1 MASSG
6 TRALPRYIS
15 TGSPGR
21 ILKRFDISE
30 KVRFRKNTI
39 RDTES
44 VSPSPVARHAT
55 QKLKPAISE
64 EERDNGWSRQ
74 FSSYQA
80 SESDDYSSSF
90 IDLLN
95 ELSHTLHRPYVLVI
109 ERMATQMWAI
119 IEENCGKDW
128 TTLET
133 DYNVSYFFVQV
144 LIYTSQV

>member
-1 MASSG
+1 M
-6 TRALPRYIS
+6 
-15 TGSPGR
+15 
-21 ILKRFDISE
+21 
-30 KVRFRKNTI
+30 
-39 RDTES
+39 
-44 VSPSPVARHAT
+44 ARHAT